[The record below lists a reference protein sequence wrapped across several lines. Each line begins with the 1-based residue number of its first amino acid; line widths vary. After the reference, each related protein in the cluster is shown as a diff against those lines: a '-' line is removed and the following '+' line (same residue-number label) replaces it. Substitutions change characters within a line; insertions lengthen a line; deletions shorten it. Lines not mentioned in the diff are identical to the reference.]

1 MTNES
6 IHAVKGS
13 KNGSKNWSLDQSYTW
28 GMGVETWMRIVG
40 KGIYIRQGTQGYIID
55 IFNF

>member
-1 MTNES
+1 MITNTL
-6 IHAVKGS
+6 IVLIPKQ
-13 KNGSKNWSLDQSYTW
+13 SLPPNVDQSYTW